1 MQENRGR
8 ERVGE
13 NGRDAC
19 LRQLF
24 FLGREG
30 ALRRPLL
37 RQKSDPFATPAS
49 FLQGEP
55 IPAQGGNNGVFLR
68 SQYSGQNNE
77 TASSQTS
84 SPARQRGDQDLAE
97 KIR

>member
-24 FLGREG
+24 FLGRDG

-37 RQKSDPFATPAS
+37 NQ
-49 FLQGEP
+49 
-55 IPAQGGNNGVFLR
+55 
-68 SQYSGQNNE
+68 
-77 TASSQTS
+77 
-84 SPARQRGDQDLAE
+84 
-97 KIR
+97 